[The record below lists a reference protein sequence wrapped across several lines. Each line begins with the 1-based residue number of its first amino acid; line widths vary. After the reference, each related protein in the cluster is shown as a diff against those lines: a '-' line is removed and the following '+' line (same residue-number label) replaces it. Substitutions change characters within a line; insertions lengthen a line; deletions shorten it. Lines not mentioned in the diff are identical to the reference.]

1 MPANPSICD
10 HFELHNLHAKRGK
23 QCGATR
29 SQNRGTRGTVM
40 SYQNRGMRGT
50 GMSSKRG
57 AGPMIRAEHPLS
69 PCVRQYNKN
78 RAARLGGGRAIK
90 RPQACCKTVARKISR
105 PGSNGIVVPLG
116 TVVHTEEVS
125 GRSLTKGPS
134 PKLAHRIAMSGKREL
149 VGSSTGQRL
158 RPQGAGCGAASTA
171 GPDIRGPHG
180 SLGLP
185 GRAAATSPAPRS
197 EARGG

>member
-1 MPANPSICD
+1 MPANPSIFD

-29 SQNRGTRGTVM
+29 SQNRSTRGPVM
-40 SYQNRGMRGT
+40 SCQNRSTRGT

-57 AGPMIRAEHPLS
+57 AGPMTRAKRPLS
-69 PCVRQYNKN
+69 PCVRKYNKN

-116 TVVHTEEVS
+116 IVVHTEEVS
-125 GRSLTKGPS
+125 GRGLAKGPS
-134 PKLAHRIAMSGKREL
+134 PKLAHRIAMSAKR
-149 VGSSTGQRL
+149 GS
-158 RPQGAGCGAASTA
+158 
-171 GPDIRGPHG
+171 
-180 SLGLP
+180 P
-185 GRAAATSPAPRS
+185 GRATNRRAAATSPAPRS